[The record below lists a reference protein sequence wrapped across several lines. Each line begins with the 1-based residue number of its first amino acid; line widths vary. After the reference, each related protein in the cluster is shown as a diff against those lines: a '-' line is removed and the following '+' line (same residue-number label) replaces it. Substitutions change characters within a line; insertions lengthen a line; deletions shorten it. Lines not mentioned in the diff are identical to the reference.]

1 MFIGGGY
8 AVAASPGHMK
18 FVNEL
23 QEIFRGQL
31 ESVAVIML
39 SYTLTPQARY
49 PRQLQQGVELLRYL
63 TTTLGKDPSNIILA
77 GDSAG
82 GNLALAVLSH
92 ISHPHEA
99 VPVLELS
106 EPLRGV
112 LLLSPWVSP
121 DTRSS
126 SFTMNILK
134 DNLVPSVIDRWAD
147 AFMGHTLPDNYNQ
160 PYRAPAEWW
169 RDLRAD
175 EILVVAGAHE
185 VLIDSIRDWGKKIEV
200 CDWSRNLYML

>member
-1 MFIGGGY
+1 M
-8 AVAASPGHMK
+8 
-18 FVNEL
+18 
-23 QEIFRGQL
+23 FRGQR

-39 SYTLTPQARY
+39 SYTLTPEARY

-63 TTTLGKDPSNIILA
+63 TTNLGKDPSDIVLA
-77 GDSAG
+77 GDSAS

-99 VPVLELS
+99 VPALELS
-106 EPLRGV
+106 RPLRGV

-121 DTRSS
+121 NTMSS
-126 SFTMNILK
+126 SFTTNKLK
-134 DNLVPSVIDRWAD
+134 DTLVALVLDRWID
-147 AFMGHTLPDNYNQ
+147 AFMGSAPPDNYNQ

-169 RDLRAD
+169 KDLRAE

-185 VLIDSIRDWGKKIEV
+185 VLVDSIRDLGRRIEV
-200 CDWSRNLYML
+200 CD